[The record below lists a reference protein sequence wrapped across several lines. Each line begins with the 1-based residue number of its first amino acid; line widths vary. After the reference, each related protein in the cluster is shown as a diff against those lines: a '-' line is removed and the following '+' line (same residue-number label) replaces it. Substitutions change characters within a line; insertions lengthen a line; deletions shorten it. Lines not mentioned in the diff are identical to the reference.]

1 MKPQDLVNHCIEC
14 YTSFNSKKTTIDSH
28 VELYLTKIDCA
39 DEGDAVFIK
48 QVVYGCIRF
57 KKLNKVVLTALY
69 FKHGSEVSREDY
81 HLYMIFSYLTLIRLE
96 DMGVPIFRKF
106 VMAQDSLKM
115 FVWLTF
121 IFNAQTLNKWMKE
134 EWCRIYD
141 EQYVEDELIARLLRN
156 LPEVSEIIERLR
168 EVASTRDEDDVG
180 EGDEKAKLPTTKVV
194 PFALSKGK
202 PRAVPEPIAIPLE
215 NPYKKPIPK
224 SLYEAAGDGTI
235 LKVEEARKKAK
246 EESQHKHAASKA
258 PAFETAKLPDK
269 KVVRAGKF
277 REALAEE
284 AEKRLEVETRYV
296 TPNIVDPAKALT
308 AAERAAV
315 RLNAA
320 AVLREDALLRK
331 RQEEEARLIKQYES
345 ELRDDS
351 EFYEWQAKMRERD
364 ELKRLEEV
372 EQRRIQMILTD
383 EAAKEARIQAERDN
397 HRFAT
402 EMRRE
407 AGAIRELTKAEQEQV
422 LLEKQKMVDDVK
434 ESEKN
439 VRPAVEAVLEEKKMM
454 GMELRAEVKRLAEE
468 EAERRAIEEAERME
482 VVRQI
487 RALESVPVDRT
498 AHFDATAVSD
508 GSKHVLEAMSLAE
521 LRERLVMVQN
531 LQKQKEEEK
540 RAEIIGDKQAREADL
555 VDRMQTIQKVREI
568 REREA
573 KDMRRKKLKKEEEEK
588 ALRVKIRN
596 EAQLVLQK
604 EIEHRRRA
612 RLDEDAKLKKEMQE
626 IEIKKQFLAAGA
638 AQVEE
643 KKFRSLED
651 GAERKLAE
659 RVSRERQEHEAYV
672 LSMQR
677 EENQRT
683 RVLKQKQ
690 QAKKDFREDYRT
702 RYLEGVASMADAL
715 GTAHAEKR
723 ELVAATRD
731 FESTIRDKAITADP
745 NKHLV
750 NVKSMSSSRRYRDKR
765 LAHESAAATGRKT
778 VTVREEVA
786 AKAGSHAEMGRTFRG
801 LPYLTGAVGEAPSSR
816 PGT

>member
-1 MKPQDLVNHCIEC
+1 MKPQELVDHCIESF
-14 YTSFNSKKTTIDSH
+14 TSFNSKKTTIDAH
-28 VELYLTKIDCA
+28 IELYLTKIDCA

-106 VMAQDSLKM
+106 VMAQDALKM

-156 LPEVSEIIERLR
+156 LPEVSEIIETLR
-168 EVASTRDEDDVG
+168 ERASTRDADDVG
-180 EGDEKAKLPTTKVV
+180 GEEEKAKLPTTKVV

-202 PRAVPEPIAIPLE
+202 PRAMPEPLAIPVE

-224 SLYEAAGDGTI
+224 SLYDPSGDGTI

-258 PAFETAKLPDK
+258 PTFETAKLPDK

-277 REALAEE
+277 REALVEE
-284 AEKRLEVETRYV
+284 AEKKLEEATRYI
-296 TPNIVDPAKALT
+296 TPNIVNPAKALT
-308 AAERAAV
+308 AAEKAAV

-331 RQEEEARLIKQYES
+331 KQQEEAQLIKQYES
-345 ELRDDS
+345 ELRDNS
-351 EFYEWQAKMRERD
+351 EFYEWQAKMRDRD

-372 EQRRIQMILTD
+372 EQRRVQMMLTD

-397 HRFAT
+397 QRFAS

-407 AGAIRELTKAEQEQV
+407 AGAIRELTRAEQEQV
-422 LLEKQKMVDDVK
+422 LLEKQKLVEDIK

-454 GMELRAEVKRLAEE
+454 GMELRAEVKRLQEE
-468 EAERRAIEEAERME
+468 EAERRAKEEAEKME

-487 RALESVPVDRT
+487 RALESLPVDRT
-498 AHFDATAVSD
+498 AHFDATTVSD
-508 GSKHVLEAMSLAE
+508 GSKHLLEAMSLAE

-531 LQKQKEEEK
+531 LVKEKEEEK
-540 RAEIIGDKQAREADL
+540 RSEILADKQAREADL
-555 VDRMQTIQKVREI
+555 IDRMQTIQKVREI
-568 REREA
+568 RERDA
-573 KDMRRKKLKKEEEEK
+573 KDMRRKKLKKEEEQK
-588 ALRVKIRN
+588 AMREKIRN
-596 EAQLVLQK
+596 EAQLMMQK
-604 EIEHRRRA
+604 EMEHKRRA
-612 RLDEDAKLKKEMQE
+612 RLEEDAKLKKEMQE

-643 KKFRSLED
+643 KKFRELES

-659 RVSRERQEHEAYV
+659 RVTRERQAHI
-672 LSMQR
+672 
-677 EENQRT
+677 
-683 RVLKQKQ
+683 LKSPLYS
-690 QAKKDFREDYRT
+690 DFI
-702 RYLEGVASMADAL
+702 
-715 GTAHAEKR
+715 K
-723 ELVAATRD
+723 
-731 FESTIRDKAITADP
+731 
-745 NKHLV
+745 
-750 NVKSMSSSRRYRDKR
+750 
-765 LAHESAAATGRKT
+765 
-778 VTVREEVA
+778 
-786 AKAGSHAEMGRTFRG
+786 EM
-801 LPYLTGAVGEAPSSR
+801 Y
-816 PGT
+816 